1 MSRIG
6 KTPVPIPNG
15 VTVTVKDNTVTVKGS
30 KGELSLPL
38 PANVSG
44 KVNGDK
50 VELQCS
56 AAEDKQS
63 NANWGTTRSLIAN
76 MIEGVSKG
84 YSKELEIQ
92 GVGFRAALQGK
103 KLVLSLGYSHPIE
116 FMVPDSIKVNVV
128 DGTAITVSGIDKHLV
143 GEVSAR
149 IRAYYPPEPYKGKG
163 VRYKGEYVRRKVG
176 KTVA

>member
-6 KTPVPIPNG
+6 KTPVPLASG
-15 VTVTVKDNTVTVKGS
+15 ATAAATESTVTVKGP
-30 KGELSLPL
+30 KGELTLNL
-38 PANVSG
+38 PANISVKVADG
-44 KVNGDK
+44 KIEV
-50 VELQCS
+50 LCS
-56 AAEDKQS
+56 AEDKQS
-63 NANWGTTRSLIAN
+63 KSNWGTTRSLIAN

-84 YSKELEIQ
+84 YSKDLEIQ

-116 FMVPDSIKVNVV
+116 YIVPDAIKVNVV
-128 DGTAITVSGIDKHLV
+128 DGTAISISGIDKHLV

-149 IRAYYPPEPYKGKG
+149 IRAFCPPEPYKGKG

>member
-6 KTPVPIPNG
+6 KTPVPVPNG
-15 VTVTVKDNTVTVKGS
+15 VTVAVNETTVTVKGS
-30 KGELSLPL
+30 KGELSLSL
-38 PANVSG
+38 PAKVSA

-50 VELQCS
+50 VEILCS
-56 AAEDKQS
+56 PDDKQ
-63 NANWGTTRSLIAN
+63 AKADWGTTRSLIAN

-116 FMVPDSIKVNVV
+116 FIVPDAIKVNVV
-128 DGTAITVSGIDKHLV
+128 DSTAITVSGIDKHLV

-149 IRAYYPPEPYKGKG
+149 IRAYCPPEPYKGKG